1 MKQFPSA
8 LRAMPAT
15 TAVAVLALSVGLG
28 AGVPAHADTAEPT
41 PTCGL
46 ICLPGLSEPDPKDPR
61 TPLPKPTAEEP
72 TAPPAPA
79 PPASPLPAETGTAP
93 VSRVEPEP
101 SESSLQAT
109 PAEAASTA
117 PGGTMTTAAATTE
130 SNWNKPA
137 TTPAKPTQA
146 AAVSGS
152 DGSGFGEPELL
163 TILVGVLLMA
173 LGGVAFAW
181 WGRNRLSAH

>member
-1 MKQFPSA
+1 
-8 LRAMPAT
+8 
-15 TAVAVLALSVGLG
+15 
-28 AGVPAHADTAEPT
+28 
-41 PTCGL
+41 
-46 ICLPGLSEPDPKDPR
+46 
-61 TPLPKPTAEEP
+61 
-72 TAPPAPA
+72 
-79 PPASPLPAETGTAP
+79 
-93 VSRVEPEP
+93 
-101 SESSLQAT
+101 
-109 PAEAASTA
+109 
-117 PGGTMTTAAATTE
+117 MTTAAATTE